1 MKPKKSKLSLIA
13 LILGIAAVGFQVSA
27 VMSAAGNAGSDA
39 AKAGTAIGLAI
50 VAPTFFVNL
59 VGVIL
64 NLIGYLM
71 THRTL
76 TLISAILYT
85 IALVIMPLWGF
96 VAIPSMILQYIA
108 FAKMKNQGKEL
119 E

>member
-13 LILGIAAVGFQVSA
+13 LILGIAAVAIQASA
-27 VMSAAGNAGSDA
+27 AMGAAGNAGNDA

-50 VAPTFFVNL
+50 VAPAFFSTL
-59 VGVIL
+59 VAAIL

-71 THRTL
+71 AHRTL
-76 TLISAILYT
+76 TLISAIIYT
-85 IALVIMPLWGF
+85 VALIVMPLWGF

-108 FAKMKNQGKEL
+108 FAKMKKQGKEL